1 MMANKQKEA
10 LATLMFCA
18 MLGGGVHPSSRKIAV
33 EKKDIKK
40 PIPKGCRE
48 YSFFGVTVIALNE
61 RTAIRKCQKKAENK
75 LEISDLK
82 LKNL

>member
-1 MMANKQKEA
+1 MMANKQKKA
-10 LATLMFCA
+10 LRALIFSA
-18 MLGGGVHPSSRKIAV
+18 MLGVHSSSRKIAV

-40 PIPKGCRE
+40 PVPKGCLE

-61 RTAIRKCQKKAENK
+61 KSAIRKCQKKIENK

-82 LKNL
+82 PKKN